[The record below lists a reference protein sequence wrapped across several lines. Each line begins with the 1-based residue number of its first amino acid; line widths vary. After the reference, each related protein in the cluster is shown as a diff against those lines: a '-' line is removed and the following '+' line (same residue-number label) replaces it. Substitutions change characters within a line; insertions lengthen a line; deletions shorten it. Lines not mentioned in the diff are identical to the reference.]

1 MFLTTVKKVKKLVLN
16 WAKRIWKYMIT
27 WKKYKMKQETILA
40 EIILIYIIFYKF
52 LKNFNFNIKILLKI
66 KIFCRRHL
74 VLIKNIW
81 KITKNNRINKMI
93 KMIKILLFKMT
104 SKAKI
109 SNVKTKRIYKTKI
122 LFKRV
127 IMIQICKKVKVK
139 EQLYNN

>member
-1 MFLTTVKKVKKLVLN
+1 
-16 WAKRIWKYMIT
+16 
-27 WKKYKMKQETILA
+27 MKQETILA